1 MQFDNS
7 YARELEGAFVPWQAA
22 AAPRPRER
30 FFNAELAAELG
41 GGLLQWEQDKREAVF
56 SGQLI
61 PPGAQPIAQAYAGHQ
76 FGGFSPQLG
85 DGRALLLGEVLDTQ
99 GRRRDIAFKG
109 SGRTP
114 FSRGGDGKAAVG
126 PMLREVLI
134 GEALHA
140 LGIPST
146 RALAVVATGDVVQ
159 RDRAL
164 PGAVL
169 TRVADS
175 HLRVGTFEFFA
186 ARGDTLRL
194 KHLLDYAVAR
204 HAPSPAQWDGA
215 SGDAALALLMAVVQR
230 QAALVAQWMGIGF
243 IHGVMNTDNMSI
255 SGQSIDFGPCA
266 FMEAHDPDTVYSS
279 IDHHGRYAYGRQPG
293 IAQWN
298 LARLAEALLP
308 VMTGD
313 EEARFAAA
321 RDAVVSFDA
330 AFDEAMVRVWR
341 GKLGFSPAVADTDV
355 RDCAQAWQ
363 QLLHQHRVDHTLGW
377 RSLLDLAPD
386 EAGSAL
392 PLLWQ
397 AGQAGQA
404 SVRAWRD
411 RWHQLARSAGAAPDV
426 QALCRHNPVLV
437 PRNHQVE
444 HALSAASDEGD
455 DGPFR
460 QLLAAVR
467 RPFDE
472 GPDTAAYARAAPPD
486 VAARH
491 RTFCGT

>member
-1 MQFDNS
+1 
-7 YARELEGAFVPWQAA
+7 
-22 AAPRPRER
+22 
-30 FFNAELAAELG
+30 
-41 GGLLQWEQDKREAVF
+41 
-56 SGQLI
+56 
-61 PPGAQPIAQAYAGHQ
+61 
-76 FGGFSPQLG
+76 
-85 DGRALLLGEVLDTQ
+85 
-99 GRRRDIAFKG
+99 
-109 SGRTP
+109 
-114 FSRGGDGKAAVG
+114 
-126 PMLREVLI
+126 
-134 GEALHA
+134 
-140 LGIPST
+140 
-146 RALAVVATGDVVQ
+146 
-159 RDRAL
+159 
-164 PGAVL
+164 
-169 TRVADS
+169 
-175 HLRVGTFEFFA
+175 
-186 ARGDTLRL
+186 
-194 KHLLDYAVAR
+194 
-204 HAPSPAQWDGA
+204 
-215 SGDAALALLMAVVQR
+215 
-230 QAALVAQWMGIGF
+230 
-243 IHGVMNTDNMSI
+243 
-255 SGQSIDFGPCA
+255 
-266 FMEAHDPDTVYSS
+266 MEAHDPDTVYSS

-341 GKLGFSPAVADTDV
+341 GKLGFSPAVADSDV

-392 PLLWQ
+392 PQ
-397 AGQAGQA
+397 FSQAGQA
-404 SVRAWRD
+404 SVQAWRD

-426 QALCRHNPVLV
+426 QALRRHNPVLV